1 MTDDVDQV
9 KMILLLVSGKASIW
23 WENCKDKYSTWLQA
37 KNAFLDYYKEHH
49 IWDNTYEKMMDL
61 RQTKDVLS
69 YLTEMDRLN
78 TYVKLSD
85 SQMVDFISHGI
96 KPLLYA
102 DMKYYKDMRNDPNK

>member
-1 MTDDVDQV
+1 MTDDIDQV

-23 WENCKDKYSTWLQA
+23 WEDCKDKYSMWLQA

-49 IWDNTYEKMMDL
+49 VQDNTYEKMMDL

-69 YLTEMDRLN
+69 YLTKMDWLN

-85 SQMVDFISHGI
+85 LQMVDFILYSI
-96 KPLLYA
+96 KPSLY
-102 DMKYYKDMRNDPNK
+102 